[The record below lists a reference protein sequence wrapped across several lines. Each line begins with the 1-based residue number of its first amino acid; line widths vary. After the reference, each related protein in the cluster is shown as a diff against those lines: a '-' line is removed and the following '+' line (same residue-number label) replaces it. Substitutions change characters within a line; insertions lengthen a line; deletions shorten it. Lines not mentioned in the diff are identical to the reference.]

1 MGKLALNFICKNEA
15 HVIEKMLNSVKTI
28 TDLIVVNDTGST
40 DGTQDIIKKFGQ
52 ENNIPT
58 YVFERPF
65 DDFEK
70 SRNHAM
76 QMLRDTVKELG
87 WDSDKV
93 HGYWIDCDETM
104 IIDPKFNKNQF
115 TKDLYMINTY
125 IGQMKYTRNTFFK
138 VSKAFRWYGP
148 IHEFIVCDDKNI
160 TSGLAEGLSVDVKMT
175 GASWQ
180 GNIPAKYKAHA
191 FVLEKYIDNDRSDPR
206 WIFYT
211 AQSYH
216 DSASLPDNKEE
227 NEERLR
233 RALRYYKERT
243 TRPDGYHEEIYYS
256 QYRVGAI
263 MRLIEEPWNLTHQE
277 LLKAYAIDPLRGE
290 SIKIIIDYY
299 LQVQEWHMAYLYS
312 KFAKVNFHGKN
323 PYPTRLL
330 FVDESLYT
338 WKFAEA
344 HAAACFYTGRMDEAR
359 SVYQEIVAITKS
371 SPNSFT
377 PDDLQKISA
386 NGQFFAPQAQVVP
399 PKPAGVK

>member
-1 MGKLALNFICKNEA
+1 MGKLALNFICKNES
-15 HVIEKMLNSVKTI
+15 HVIGKMLESCKTI

-40 DGTQDIIKKFGQ
+40 DGTQDIIRKFGE

-76 QMLRDTVKELG
+76 QKLRDVVQELG
-87 WDSDKV
+87 WNPDQV
-93 HGYWIDCDETM
+93 HGYWFDCDETLVL
-104 IIDPKFNKNQF
+104 DPKFNKNQF
-115 TKDLYMINTY
+115 TKDLYMINTF

-138 VSKAFRWYGP
+138 VSKPFRWYGP

-160 TSGLAEGLSVDVKMT
+160 TSGLAENIHVDVKMT

-180 GNIPAKYKAHA
+180 GDISTKYKSHA
-191 FVLEKYIDNDRSDPR
+191 FVLEKYIDNDRKDPR

-216 DSASLPDNKEE
+216 DSASVPDNREE

-233 RALRYYKERT
+233 RSLKYYRERVSRT
-243 TRPDGYHEEIYYS
+243 DGYAEEIYYS
-256 QYRVGAI
+256 QFRVGTI
-263 MRLIEEPWNLTHQE
+263 MRNLEEPWNLTHQE
-277 LLKAYAIDPLRGE
+277 LLKAYSIDPMRGE

-299 LQVQEWHMAYLYS
+299 LQIGEWHMAYMYT

-323 PYPTRLL
+323 PYPQRLL
-330 FVDESLYT
+330 FVDEALYI

-344 HAAACFYTGRMDEAR
+344 HAAACFYTGRMDEAKAT
-359 SVYQEIVAITKS
+359 YQEMLHISKTQ
-371 SPNSFT
+371 PQYFT
-377 PDDLQKISA
+377 PEDYKKLEA
-386 NGQFFAPQAQVVP
+386 NGQFFN
-399 PKPAGVK
+399 K